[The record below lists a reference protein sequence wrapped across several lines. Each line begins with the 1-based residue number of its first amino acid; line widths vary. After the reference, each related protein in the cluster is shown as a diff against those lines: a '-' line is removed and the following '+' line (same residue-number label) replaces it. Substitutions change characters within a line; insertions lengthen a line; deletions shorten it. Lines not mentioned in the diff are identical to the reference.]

1 MALIPLPIDLN
12 PRAPNPL
19 SQMRRSKATPGLRAR
34 ETERLKRLRAAHRA
48 KEML

>member
-1 MALIPLPIDLN
+1 MALILLPIDLN

-19 SQMRRSKATPGLRAR
+19 TRTRRNKAMPGLRDS
-34 ETERLKRLRAAHRA
+34 ETERLKRLRAARRA